1 MRFLKWSL
9 PAKTLQ
15 SSAYEPETHTPTFW
29 VRHLD
34 SRFPRVMQLVS
45 LTRSVVLCLGWMI
58 ILWQFELVNSPCY
71 VCATCFGFSHELPV
85 AVVGKHTSVKVG
97 QIERCPRK
105 KEVVDIRLSVHLH
118 QFGSDNLNVLNNTS
132 LIRCEVWTQ
141 LQRLI
146 TFCTEYTRT
155 IGFRGCKAWAQG
167 EFFLA
172 MCMIKSN
179 LNYHKHIPI
188 HLPFL
193 YNVSFEIWLR
203 FDGTVEVR
211 ISELL
216 NRVVSTIT
224 DDVIGFR
231 G

>member
-1 MRFLKWSL
+1 MRFLKRSL

-45 LTRSVVLCLGWMI
+45 LTRSVVWCLGWMI

-132 LIRCEVWTQ
+132 LIRCEMWTQ

-146 TFCTEYTRT
+146 TFCTEYYILNDAYVDRHSPSMH
-155 IGFRGCKAWAQG
+155 FWRWS
-167 EFFLA
+167 
-172 MCMIKSN
+172 SN
-179 LNYHKHIPI
+179 LVIIPKFVDADCLQN
-188 HLPFL
+188 LPL
-193 YNVSFEIWLR
+193 DS
-203 FDGTVEVR
+203 
-211 ISELL
+211 
-216 NRVVSTIT
+216 
-224 DDVIGFR
+224 DVLQMTQK
-231 G
+231 